1 MSNNLENIKQVTP
14 KCGFADKAG
23 NIHKTKQDAYRVNLE
38 LELARLQ
45 KELKS
50 YVEVLL
56 NTGDIKYVK
65 FFEGAISAI
74 MRKHSDYYV
83 YGNERVLEETLARI
97 ITNPKA
103 PEIFK
108 EIARL
113 EKELE
118 IIYSEILSITEE
130 RKIKPTEKKWYE
142 IWK

>member
-1 MSNNLENIKQVTP
+1 
-14 KCGFADKAG
+14 
-23 NIHKTKQDAYRVNLE
+23 
-38 LELARLQ
+38 
-45 KELKS
+45 
-50 YVEVLL
+50 
-56 NTGDIKYVK
+56 
-65 FFEGAISAI
+65 
-74 MRKHSDYYV
+74 MRRHSDYYV

-118 IIYSEILSITEE
+118 IIYSEILNITEE